1 MPKGGS
7 RINSGR
13 KLKLSEKLETQK
25 RLTKTEDEFINFVR
39 MKNINLKD
47 LLKTLLMFFAILF
60 FTMPANA
67 YTLKA
72 GVEYTVDS
80 ARLVAFQDT
89 NLSINKNEFS
99 EFLTDKYYFSSI
111 DFING
116 KIIEAVGRRVVPF
129 YEKNN
134 KLSFYGVQYH
144 NDKNKKFYYSP
155 TGKLLK
161 YEINTFKGSYPYK
174 TIAYDTKGN
183 LLNINLVISN
193 TESYLFDA
201 KKNLIGH
208 WINNQFYDA
217 NGNKDISRRL

>member
-13 KLKLSEKLETQK
+13 KLKLSEKLEVQK

-39 MKNINLKD
+39 IKNINLKD

-99 EFLTDKYYFSSI
+99 EFLTDKYYYSSI

-161 YEINTFKGSYPYK
+161 YEINTFKDSYPYK

>member
-13 KLKLSEKLETQK
+13 KLKLSEKLEVQK

-39 MKNINLKD
+39 IKNINLKD

-99 EFLTDKYYFSSI
+99 EFLTDKYYYSSI

-129 YEKNN
+129 YGKNN

>member
-13 KLKLSEKLETQK
+13 KLKLSEKLEIQK

-39 MKNINLKD
+39 IKNINLKD

-99 EFLTDKYYFSSI
+99 EFLTDKYYYSSI

>member
-1 MPKGGS
+1 
-7 RINSGR
+7 
-13 KLKLSEKLETQK
+13 
-25 RLTKTEDEFINFVR
+25 
-39 MKNINLKD
+39 
-47 LLKTLLMFFAILF
+47 
-60 FTMPANA
+60 MPANA
-67 YTLKA
+67 YTLNA

-129 YEKNN
+129 YGKNN

-161 YEINTFKGSYPYK
+161 YEINTFKASYPYK

-183 LLNINLVISN
+183 LLNINLVISD

>member
-13 KLKLSEKLETQK
+13 KLKLSEKLEVQK

-39 MKNINLKD
+39 IKNINLKD

-99 EFLTDKYYFSSI
+99 EFLTDKYYYSSI